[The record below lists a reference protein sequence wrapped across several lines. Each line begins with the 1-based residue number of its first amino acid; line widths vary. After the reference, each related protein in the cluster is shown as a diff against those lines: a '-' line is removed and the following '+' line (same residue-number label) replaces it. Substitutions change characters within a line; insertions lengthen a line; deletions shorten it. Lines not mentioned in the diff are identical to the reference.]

1 MCNRSLKLLGCTVAF
16 NRGLLALA
24 LVASIGV
31 ATAACASGDSTA
43 QRAPQEVR
51 SQPPTEKQTTL
62 GLYVTAREAYEKW
75 KAAPSKVT
83 IIDVRTPEEFIFI
96 GHADMAQNIP
106 VAAQTYQWDA
116 EKKYFKMQPL
126 PDFVS
131 RVKKVAKPDDT
142 LMVMCRSGG
151 RSALAVNALGQA
163 GFKNVY
169 NITDGME
176 GDAVKDPDSVFRG
189 QRLVNGWKNS
199 GLPWT
204 YHIDPKRMVLPS
216 DR

>member
-1 MCNRSLKLLGCTVAF
+1 MCNRGPELLGSVLRL
-16 NRGLLALA
+16 NRALLAFA
-24 LVASIGV
+24 LVAAIGV
-31 ATAACASGDSTA
+31 ETAVGASGDSTA
-43 QRAPQEVR
+43 QRGPQEVK
-51 SQPPTEKQTTL
+51 SQLPTEKQTTL
-62 GLYVTAREAYEKW
+62 GLYVTAREAYERW
-75 KAAPSKVT
+75 KAAPQKVT

-96 GHADMAQNIP
+96 GHADMAWNIP
-106 VAAQTYQWDA
+106 IAAQTYQWDA
-116 EKKYFKMQPL
+116 DKKHFKMQPL

-131 RVKKVAKPDDT
+131 RVKKVAKTDDT

-176 GDAVKDPDSVFRG
+176 GDAVNDPGSVFRG

-204 YHIDPKRMVLPS
+204 YHIDPERMGLPP